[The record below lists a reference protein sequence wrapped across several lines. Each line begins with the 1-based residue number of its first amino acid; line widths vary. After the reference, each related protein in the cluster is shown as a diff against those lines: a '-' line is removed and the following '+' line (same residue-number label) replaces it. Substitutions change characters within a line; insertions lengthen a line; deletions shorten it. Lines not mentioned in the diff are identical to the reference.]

1 VLLFYVAGF
10 CGKLVEPCG
19 IACCYAQ
26 FKVPL
31 SWELSVAV
39 YPELVE
45 GSLTCTFK
53 SYSAILSSDT
63 LITTLLRQ
71 AKLKPFRKKQNQ
83 SFRFLPASNI
93 S

>member
-1 VLLFYVAGF
+1 MFGFYFWLLTAVILFN
-10 CGKLVEPCG
+10 
-19 IACCYAQ
+19 ACCYAQ

-83 SFRFLPASNI
+83 SFRFLHASY
-93 S
+93 SE

>member
-1 VLLFYVAGF
+1 MGRCKNLSHRNFVVRKKSYVERNVEMGIQKELNNYEASLVLR
-10 CGKLVEPCG
+10 G

-45 GSLTCTFK
+45 GSSLV
-53 SYSAILSSDT
+53 L
-63 LITTLLRQ
+63 
-71 AKLKPFRKKQNQ
+71 
-83 SFRFLPASNI
+83 
-93 S
+93 